1 LEHIYDVRV
10 IIVSSVL
17 QVLVKLLVLHA
28 EVGHVLLF
36 NISSLRL
43 VNAVAVLAYGHL
55 LECHD
60 VAGKSAGLVAE
71 DVVDLTELLV
81 EV

>member
-10 IIVSSVL
+10 IVVPSVL

-36 NISSLRL
+36 DIGSLRL

-55 LECHD
+55 LEGHD
-60 VAGKSAGLVAE
+60 VASQSAGLVAE
-71 DVVDLTELLV
+71 DVVDLAELLV